1 MGERKWKE
9 SAKKNAKK
17 IFNILS
23 LFHLLVIKE
32 VVCAFTIFVFFSS
45 SACTSSSI
53 PRVHCR
59 QHQATKYWCHAWE
72 KITQQNETINEKN
85 AAVNL
90 FEYRISVGKLIFIFF
105 YHFDKI
111 FLFGYRI
118 IMDLIT
124 WAEKNE
130 RKKPNIKL
138 AMCTQTKPKWHSD
151 SNSIHSSVLFCLWL
165 SLC

>member
-17 IFNILS
+17 IFNKLS

-72 KITQQNETINEKN
+72 KITQHNETINEKN

-90 FEYRISVGKLIFIFF
+90 FEYRMSVGKLIFIFF
-105 YHFDKI
+105 
-111 FLFGYRI
+111 I
-118 IMDLIT
+118 ILTKYFCLDIEYYYGFNNMS
-124 WAEKNE
+124 
-130 RKKPNIKL
+130 RKKW
-138 AMCTQTKPKWHSD
+138 TKKTEY
-151 SNSIHSSVLFCLWL
+151 
-165 SLC
+165 